1 MEKYVRD
8 IERLREML
16 QKERDKGKKI
26 ILGNGC
32 FDLLH
37 VGHIRY
43 LQGAKALGDI
53 LVVAVNDDSS
63 LVSIGKRDAPLTPLE
78 ERVEI
83 LSALACVDYVT
94 SFSEPTVGKIILE
107 LKPDIQAKGTDYT
120 PDSIPERDVVRSYGG
135 EVAIVGDEKNHSTRS
150 IIEQLKGREEE

>member
-1 MEKYVRD
+1 MGQYITDR
-8 IERLREML
+8 ERLREIL
-16 QKERDKGKKI
+16 DRERSKGKKI
-26 ILGNGC
+26 IFGNGC

-63 LVSIGKRDAPLTPLE
+63 LVSIGKRDAPLTPLG

-83 LSALACVDYVT
+83 LAALACVDYVT
-94 SFSEPTVGKIILE
+94 SFGEPTVANLLLE
-107 LKPDIQAKGTDYT
+107 LRPDIQAKGTDYT
-120 PDSIPERDVVRSYGG
+120 PDTVPERDVVRSYGG

-150 IIEQLKGREEE
+150 IIQQLRGKGEG

>member
-1 MEKYVRD
+1 
-8 IERLREML
+8 ML

-43 LQGAKALGDI
+43 LQGAKALGDV

-120 PDSIPERDVVRSYGG
+120 ADSIPERDVVRSYGG
-135 EVAIVGDEKNHSTRS
+135 EVAIVGDEKNHSTRD
-150 IIEQLKGREEE
+150 IVQQLKSRTEE

>member
-1 MEKYVRD
+1 MGQYVRD
-8 IERLREML
+8 IEHLREIL
-16 QKERDKGKKI
+16 LKERNKGKKI

-107 LKPDIQAKGTDYT
+107 LRPDIQAKGTDYT
-120 PDSIPERDVVRSYGG
+120 PDTVPERDVVRSYGG

-150 IIEQLKGREEE
+150 IVEQLKGRGEG